1 MLNKPNHKNFPKNNL
16 KKDNF
21 SFSNDSEII
30 SKIIIEKIIGLSIN
44 KVFTNILFNNE
55 NFSKYLMTYLRKS
68 IDPLL
73 RLKYM
78 NYDKDDLYEGD
89 KNWSDII
96 EPKKIKKDVYTLNI
110 VKKEERLNNSTIN
123 EIIESN
129 FHLSNDSK
137 TKINKSSSFKM
148 NNYYDNSEIK
158 KEKKKLNLSMPSYKI
173 QDIIIR
179 QEPKEIKILREKFEI
194 ELKEK
199 KKQLLENTDSK
210 KRVSQKN
217 KIRKYT
223 KENQIDFNKYSFDP
237 NGKIIRIKGINNKN
251 LIKEFGNVIPKS
263 TFIQNIKQKE
273 DDFYSYYINHK
284 DEIKVETVSAKIDS
298 NSNNKLKKE
307 IKLFKNYIKTKFI
320 PVKQIQGPLKAIC
333 PPAGDN
339 FNIFQPEIGVN
350 IKNNDKREKIGSKQ
364 YSKLFKRYSLGEF
377 YDIYD
382 ETSNINK
389 NKIKY
394 HEENIK
400 NDIKDLSLNLSSIS
414 KSSYK
419 KSNSLIGGKSTL
431 NSIEKGTKNSSSGYI
446 NINQNVLKDNSILF
460 DTIDSL
466 DLVPEVDNKLSY
478 LKKEKNIFKQR
489 ISNLNLK
496 NYYQRKNSFNNSR
509 NTKLFSRNSSMDLI
523 DKFNKSLV
531 QDKGQVFEKKYK
543 KYIGE
548 MDSNSFFLPGIKQ
561 PKIPNYYQ
569 IKKKQNGVL
578 NKTLIPLRVKSKK
591 IK

>member
-158 KEKKKLNLSMPSYKI
+158 KEKKKINLSMPSYKI

-217 KIRKYT
+217 NIRKYT

-400 NDIKDLSLNLSSIS
+400 NDIKDLSLHLSSIS

-431 NSIEKGTKNSSSGYI
+431 NSIEKGIKNSSSGYI

-548 MDSNSFFLPGIKQ
+548 MDSNSFFLPGIEQ

-578 NKTLIPLRVKSKK
+578 NKSLIPLRVKSKK

>member
-1 MLNKPNHKNFPKNNL
+1 MLNKPNHKNFPKDNL

-158 KEKKKLNLSMPSYKI
+158 KEKKKINLSMPSYKI
-173 QDIIIR
+173 HDIIIR

-217 KIRKYT
+217 NIRKYT

>member
-1 MLNKPNHKNFPKNNL
+1 MMNKPNHKNFPKDNL

-30 SKIIIEKIIGLSIN
+30 SKIIIEKIISLSIN
-44 KVFTNILFNNE
+44 KIFTNILFNNE

-110 VKKEERLNNSTIN
+110 VKKEERLNNSAIN

-223 KENQIDFNKYSFDP
+223 NENQIDFNKYSFDP

-307 IKLFKNYIKTKFI
+307 IKLFKNYIKTKII

-489 ISNLNLK
+489 ISNLNMK

-509 NTKLFSRNSSMDLI
+509 NTKIFSRNSSMDLI
-523 DKFNKSLV
+523 DRFNKSLV
-531 QDKGQVFEKKYK
+531 QDKGQVFDKKYK

-578 NKTLIPLRVKSKK
+578 NKSLIPLRVKSKK

>member
-1 MLNKPNHKNFPKNNL
+1 MMNKPNHKNFPKDNL

-30 SKIIIEKIIGLSIN
+30 SKIIIEKIISLSIN
-44 KVFTNILFNNE
+44 KIFTNILFNNE

-110 VKKEERLNNSTIN
+110 VKKEERLNNSAIN

-148 NNYYDNSEIK
+148 NNYNDNSEIK

-223 KENQIDFNKYSFDP
+223 NENQIDFNKYSFDP

-509 NTKLFSRNSSMDLI
+509 NTKIFSRNSSMDLI
-523 DKFNKSLV
+523 DRFNKSLV
-531 QDKGQVFEKKYK
+531 QDKGQVFDKKYK

-578 NKTLIPLRVKSKK
+578 NKSLIPLRVKSKK

>member
-158 KEKKKLNLSMPSYKI
+158 KEKKKINLSMPSYKI

-217 KIRKYT
+217 NIRKYT

-431 NSIEKGTKNSSSGYI
+431 NSIEKGIKNSSSGYI

-523 DKFNKSLV
+523 DRFNKSLV
-531 QDKGQVFEKKYK
+531 QDKGQVFDKKYK

-548 MDSNSFFLPGIKQ
+548 MDSNSFFLPGIEQ

-578 NKTLIPLRVKSKK
+578 NKSLIPLRVKSKK

>member
-1 MLNKPNHKNFPKNNL
+1 MMNKPNHKNFPKDNL

-30 SKIIIEKIIGLSIN
+30 SKIIIEKIISLSIN
-44 KVFTNILFNNE
+44 KIFTNILFNNE

-89 KNWSDII
+89 KNWCDII

-110 VKKEERLNNSTIN
+110 VKKEERLNNSAIN

-148 NNYYDNSEIK
+148 NNYNDNSEIK

-223 KENQIDFNKYSFDP
+223 NENQIDFNKYSFDP

-489 ISNLNLK
+489 ISNLNMK

-509 NTKLFSRNSSMDLI
+509 NTKIFSRNSSMDLI
-523 DKFNKSLV
+523 DRFNKSLV

-578 NKTLIPLRVKSKK
+578 NKSLIPLRVKSKK

>member
-1 MLNKPNHKNFPKNNL
+1 MLNKPNHKNFPKDNM
-16 KKDNF
+16 KKDNL

-210 KRVSQKN
+210 KRINQKN

-223 KENQIDFNKYSFDP
+223 NENQIDFNKYSFDP

-431 NSIEKGTKNSSSGYI
+431 NSIEKGIKNSSSGYI

-489 ISNLNLK
+489 ISNLNMK

-548 MDSNSFFLPGIKQ
+548 MDSNSFFLPGIEQ

-578 NKTLIPLRVKSKK
+578 NKSLIPLRVKSKK

>member
-1 MLNKPNHKNFPKNNL
+1 MLNKPNHKNFPKDNL

-158 KEKKKLNLSMPSYKI
+158 KKKKKLNLSMPSYKI
-173 QDIIIR
+173 HDIIIR

-217 KIRKYT
+217 NIRKYT

-400 NDIKDLSLNLSSIS
+400 NDIKDLSLHLSSIS

>member
-1 MLNKPNHKNFPKNNL
+1 MLNKPNHKNFPKDNM
-16 KKDNF
+16 KKDNL

-158 KEKKKLNLSMPSYKI
+158 KEKKKINLSMPSYKI

-223 KENQIDFNKYSFDP
+223 NENQIDFNKYSFDP

-364 YSKLFKRYSLGEF
+364 FSKLFKRYSLGEF

-400 NDIKDLSLNLSSIS
+400 NDIKDLSLHLSSIS

-431 NSIEKGTKNSSSGYI
+431 NSIEKGIKNSSSGYI

-531 QDKGQVFEKKYK
+531 QDKGQVFDKKYK

-578 NKTLIPLRVKSKK
+578 NKSLIPLRVKSKK

>member
-1 MLNKPNHKNFPKNNL
+1 MLNKPNHKNFPKDNL
-16 KKDNF
+16 KKDNL

-110 VKKEERLNNSTIN
+110 VKKEERLNNSAIN

-148 NNYYDNSEIK
+148 NNYNDNSEIK

-223 KENQIDFNKYSFDP
+223 NENQIDFNKYSFDP

-431 NSIEKGTKNSSSGYI
+431 NSIEKGIKNSSSGYI

-578 NKTLIPLRVKSKK
+578 NKSLIPLRVKSKK

>member
-44 KVFTNILFNNE
+44 KIFTNILFNNE

-217 KIRKYT
+217 NIRKYT

-400 NDIKDLSLNLSSIS
+400 NDIKDLSLHLSSIS

-531 QDKGQVFEKKYK
+531 QDKGQVFKKKYK

-548 MDSNSFFLPGIKQ
+548 MDSNSFFLPGIEQ

-578 NKTLIPLRVKSKK
+578 NKSLIPLRVKSKK

>member
-1 MLNKPNHKNFPKNNL
+1 MLNKPNHKNFPKDNM
-16 KKDNF
+16 KKDNL

-110 VKKEERLNNSTIN
+110 VKKEERLNNSAIN

-129 FHLSNDSK
+129 FHLLNDSK

-210 KRVSQKN
+210 KRINQKN

-223 KENQIDFNKYSFDP
+223 NENQIDFNKYSFDP

-400 NDIKDLSLNLSSIS
+400 NDIKDLSLHLSSIS

-578 NKTLIPLRVKSKK
+578 NKSLIPLRVKSKK

>member
-110 VKKEERLNNSTIN
+110 VKKEERLNNSAIN

-210 KRVSQKN
+210 KRINQKN

-223 KENQIDFNKYSFDP
+223 NENQIDFNKYSFDP

-431 NSIEKGTKNSSSGYI
+431 NSIEKGIKNSSSGYI

-578 NKTLIPLRVKSKK
+578 NKSLIPLRVKSKK